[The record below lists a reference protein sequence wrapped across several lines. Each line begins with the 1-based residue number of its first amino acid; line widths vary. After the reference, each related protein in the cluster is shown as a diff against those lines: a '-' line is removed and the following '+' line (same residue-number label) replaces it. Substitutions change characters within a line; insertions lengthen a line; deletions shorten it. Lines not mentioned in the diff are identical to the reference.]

1 MQPQVSYLSSNT
13 DLTKMPS
20 YNWDRFTDDNKVS
33 NAPCSVGTVII
44 TSNGQGVT
52 DIILYD
58 GESADDPVLAE
69 LKGPDNTS
77 KMIHFQPPLVT
88 HRGLYLVVGNNV
100 TSVLIQYE
108 RTKETA

>member
-1 MQPQVSYLSSNT
+1 M
-13 DLTKMPS
+13 KS

-44 TSNGQGVT
+44 TSDAQGVT

-58 GESADDPVLAE
+58 GESADDPVLCE
-69 LKGPDNTS
+69 LRGPNTDS
-77 KMIHFQPPLVT
+77 KVIHFQPPLLT
-88 HRGLYLVVGNNV
+88 QRGLYLVVGSNV

-108 RTKETA
+108 RCKE